1 MDYTSVP
8 TTGRTLDYAAAVYD
22 ILEPWVMF
30 GFQDKINRQVIGH
43 LDIEAHHKI
52 LDIGC
57 GTGVVTRMISEK
69 LSDAMGGMALGIDAA
84 GKMIQ
89 GAVKKRQG
97 PACRFKTAAA
107 EDLPFED
114 HTFDSVVSTLFFHHI
129 QMDLKI
135 RAFAE
140 AYRVLKPGGRLVVS
154 DMHIPETVTGAMIA
168 HASRWL
174 LFQPQ
179 IGENI
184 RGVLPDVMEG
194 AGFETP
200 RQVKTYL
207 GYITLFVSQKPMIST
222 PVRQKHVNLEES

>member
-1 MDYTSVP
+1 MEYPSVP
-8 TTGRTLDYAAAVYD
+8 TRGRTLDYAAGVYD

-30 GFQDKINRQVIGH
+30 GRENQINQQVV
-43 LDIEAHHKI
+43 EALEIREWHKI
-52 LDIGC
+52 LDVGC
-57 GTGVVTRMISEK
+57 GTGVVTKMISLHLDAEK
-69 LSDAMGGMALGIDAA
+69 GGMALGVDAA

-89 GAVKKRQG
+89 GAVAKRQG
-97 PACRFKTAAA
+97 PACSFRTAAA

-114 HTFDSVVSTLFFHHI
+114 ESFDSVVSTLFFHHI

-140 AYRVLKPGGRLVVS
+140 VFRVLKPGGRLVVS
-154 DMHIPETVTGAMIA
+154 DMHIPETFLGALIA

-184 RGVLPDVMEG
+184 RGVLPGVIQG
-194 AGFETP
+194 AGFTP
-200 RQVKTYL
+200 PKLLKTYL
-207 GYITLFVSQKPMIST
+207 GYITLFISQKPGGS
-222 PVRQKHVNLEES
+222 PS

>member
-1 MDYTSVP
+1 MSYSSIP
-8 TTGRTLDYAAAVYD
+8 TRGRTLDYAAGVYD

-30 GFQDKINRQVIGH
+30 GFQEKINRQVIDH
-43 LDIEAHHKI
+43 LEIEPDHRI
-52 LDIGC
+52 LDVGC

-69 LSDAMGGMALGIDAA
+69 LSPEKGGVAIGIDAA

-89 GAVKKRQG
+89 GAVEKRQG
-97 PACRFKTAAA
+97 PACTFRTAAA
-107 EDLPFED
+107 EALPFEND
-114 HTFDSVVSTLFFHHI
+114 SFDSVVSTLFFHHI

-140 AYRVLKPGGRLVVS
+140 AFRVLKPGGRLVIS
-154 DMHIPETVTGAMIA
+154 DMHVPETFLGALIA

-184 RGVLPDVMEG
+184 RGVLPDLIQE
-194 AGFETP
+194 AGFTYP
-200 RQVKTYL
+200 RLVKTYL
-207 GYITLFVSQKPMIST
+207 GYITLFVSKKPVGLTS
-222 PVRQKHVNLEES
+222 